1 MSKPLSLSVAIGDYD
16 RNRPLID
23 GRVKIDATEA
33 AVMTLDPEEIF
44 FRAFRHAEFD
54 VCELSLSSLTVKV
67 SRGDSPYVGV
77 PAFVSRAFR
86 HTSIYVRADKGIDRP
101 EDLRGKR
108 IGLPEYQ
115 LTACVWARMILWR
128 EHGVAPYDITWIR
141 GGIEEPGRPEK
152 IAVTLPAEIRL
163 EAAPEGRSLNAMLE
177 AGEIDAFVGPRI
189 PSCAGFTPTRR
200 RPRRTGI
207 AAPAS
212 SRSCT

>member
-1 MSKPLSLSVAIGDYD
+1 MSTPLRLSVAIGDYD

-23 GRVKIDATEA
+23 GRVRIDAADA

-67 SRGDSPYVGV
+67 ARGDSPYVGV

-86 HTSIYVRADKGIDRP
+86 HTAIYVRADKGIERP

-108 IGLPEYQ
+108 VGLPEYQ

-128 EHGVAPYDITWIR
+128 EHGVAPSDVTWVR

-152 IAVTLPAEIRL
+152 IALALPADIRL
-163 EAAPEGRSLNAMLE
+163 EAAPEGRSLNALSL
-177 AGEIDAFVGPRI
+177 IHI
-189 PSCAGFTPTRR
+189 SQ
-200 RPRRTGI
+200 GI
-207 AAPAS
+207 V
-212 SRSCT
+212 R